1 MAYCEKCGKETKEG
15 QIFCDDCLTELESN
29 SFDDLFESLN
39 EKEEIN
45 EADDDFTKIL
55 EELQGPRK
63 EILEQKEAKQ
73 DASSHS
79 STVSDIF
86 SDAVSAIS
94 SLDDELE
101 SMLDQDVK
109 DEPEKKGFFARLFGK
124 KSKKD
129 EGSSNE
135 VEETDSKEDK
145 KAKKQAEK
153 EKKKQ
158 EKLQATKEKEEKA
171 KKAAEEKKAEKEEK
185 KKNASKKK
193 KDKKDTK
200 VKEAKE
206 KKAKEKKPKKEK
218 VKKPTPEVVEEIE
231 EDLGHFNIPVMIMV
245 FILVAGG
252 IGYLLVRSSVASYNY
267 SIEVAENKFQ
277 KQHYNEAFEE
287 IYGLDV
293 KKDDAELYDK
303 IMTVMYVNKQLNSYN
318 NYKELEL
325 YPEALDSLIKGL
337 KRYDTY
343 IDSARELG
351 IQDDLDYVRGQ
362 ILKVLKKQF
371 GVSKKKAESLMSI
384 ESQTE
389 YSLEIYDIVHKK
401 FDSSK
406 KKLAQ

>member
-15 QIFCDDCLTELESN
+15 QIFCDDCLAELESN
-29 SFDDLFESLN
+29 SFDDLFDSLN
-39 EKEEIN
+39 EKTEMN

-55 EELQGPRK
+55 EELQGSQEETK
-63 EILEQKEAKQ
+63 K
-73 DASSHS
+73 DTASQS
-79 STVSDIF
+79 STVSDVF

-101 SMLDQDVK
+101 SMLNQEISEK
-109 DEPEKKGFFARLFGK
+109 PEKKKGFFARLFGR
-124 KSKKD
+124 KSKK
-129 EGSSNE
+129 EETSSNE
-135 VEETDSKEDK
+135 VEKKDLKKEK

-158 EKLQATKEKEEKA
+158 EKLEAAKEKEAKA
-171 KKAAEEKKAEKEEK
+171 KKAAEEKKAAKEEK
-185 KKNASKKK
+185 KKDASKK
-193 KDKKDTK
+193 KDKKDNK

-206 KKAKEKKPKKEK
+206 KKLKKKKAKEKKPKKEK
-218 VKKPTPEVVEEIE
+218 VEEANPEVVEEIE

-245 FILVAGG
+245 FILFAGG
-252 IGYLLVRSSVASYNY
+252 IGFLMIRSSAASYNY

-287 IYGLDV
+287 IYGLDI
-293 KKDDAELYDK
+293 KKDDTELYDK

-337 KRYDTY
+337 KRYDAY
-343 IDSARELG
+343 IDSAKELG

-371 GVSKKKAESLMSI
+371 GVSKKKAESLMAI

-401 FDSSK
+401 LDVTK